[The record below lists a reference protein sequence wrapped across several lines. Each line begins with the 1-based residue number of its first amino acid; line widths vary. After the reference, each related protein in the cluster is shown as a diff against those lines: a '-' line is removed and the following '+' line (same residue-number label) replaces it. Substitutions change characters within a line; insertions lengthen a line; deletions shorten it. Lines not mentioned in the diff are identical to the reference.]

1 MKTDVRLYTVRHI
14 AEQLALLEEH
24 LKEFSQGEEEVFCL
38 DCELKHL
45 LLLNGY
51 VSECIG
57 FQCKPEGLI
66 KDIKE
71 WALNLS
77 DKLMELKRKEVME
90 ITNQAR
96 DFRKQIEKQ
105 LIKPKDYKDIHQHLK

>member
-38 DCELKHL
+38 DCQLKHL

-51 VSECIG
+51 ISECVG

-66 KDIKE
+66 KEIKE
-71 WALNLS
+71 WAEDLT
-77 DKLMELKRKEVME
+77 DKLTELKREKALKIVD
-90 ITNQAR
+90 QAR
-96 DFRKQIEKQ
+96 DFRKQLEKQ
-105 LIKPKDYKDIHQHLK
+105 LIKPKDYKAAQHLK